1 MDTLADCL
9 MQLKKYTDENEWR
22 QKAADSHIRVNG
34 RLGSETL
41 IAITNLGVCLFNQG
55 RSKESLPLPVGTKQL
70 LMNGIS
76 ERLHESLALKL
87 TPFFNGLF
95 HPSSIFLQRTLGAW
109 CLPLLLSTL
118 GAWRLAVETFRF
130 QDSPHGF
137 NIAQTSYVTT

>member
-1 MDTLADCL
+1 LQLSEHLTSRGIRGQNVSHFVCRSMDTLADCL

-76 ERLHESLALKL
+76 ERLHKSLAL
-87 TPFFNGLF
+87 
-95 HPSSIFLQRTLGAW
+95 
-109 CLPLLLSTL
+109 
-118 GAWRLAVETFRF
+118 
-130 QDSPHGF
+130 
-137 NIAQTSYVTT
+137 